1 MMIPGSQIN
10 WVIPTIVEMKDMSY
24 TRVRVREGRNPVK
37 LEEGVWRLRCDS
49 DLLLMAWGG
58 GVVLSIVKLHEWQI
72 IRSFPMISYK

>member
-49 DLLLMAWGG
+49 DLLLMA
-58 GVVLSIVKLHEWQI
+58 
-72 IRSFPMISYK
+72 